1 MQIKEKHIIG
11 PPRSGKSEK
20 KQKKKIRR
28 SVLEEFVC
36 NNVDKSV
43 IKLLYRIDQ
52 HPVAAHEFRIN
63 VWTTCLADNLVV
75 PSTKIASSFFVELL
89 PNGEIVDR
97 TINVKTSQKL
107 QN

>member
-11 PPRSGKSEK
+11 PPISDKSEK
-20 KQKKKIRR
+20 GQKKKI
-28 SVLEEFVC
+28 SKSGFEEFVC

-52 HPVAAHEFRIN
+52 HLVAAREFRIN

-75 PSTKIASSFFVELL
+75 PSIKIASSFFVELL

-97 TINVKTSQKL
+97 TINVKANQKL
-107 QN
+107 QD